1 MCNDNNDFSGKDF
14 FFSPLM
20 VLILQ
25 RKNSFIHPAKS
36 MVIHNVL
43 DTLLGASN
51 KTKSTPA
58 WSVTPVDASRQ
69 RTITQFTESMRSGCA
84 PWIKIKH
91 KSGKIKGV
99 QVWEL
104 ASHSRQREQQVQ
116 RPWGGR
122 VSGVYEEQPGDPSP
136 PMPVVKCVRAMPGVS
151 VCTRRSGIS
160 TEESN
165 YTKQLVVYSKTGQ
178 HSGQQQIKSG

>member
-1 MCNDNNDFSGKDF
+1 MTIMTSQERTF
-14 FFSPLM
+14 FFFPLL
-20 VLILQ
+20 VFISQ
-25 RKNSFIHPAKS
+25 RKHSFIHPAKS
-36 MVIHNVL
+36 MVIHNVP
-43 DTLLGASN
+43 DALLGASN

-69 RTITQFTESMRSGCA
+69 RQFIESMRSGCA

-99 QVWEL
+99 HVWEL

-122 VSGVYEEQPGDPSP
+122 VSGVYEEQPGDTSP
-136 PMPVVKCVRAMPGVS
+136 PMPVVKCVRATPGVF
-151 VCTRRSGIS
+151 VCTRCSG
-160 TEESN
+160 
-165 YTKQLVVYSKTGQ
+165 YFHWRK
-178 HSGQQQIKSG
+178 

>member
-91 KSGKIKGV
+91 KSGKIKGF

-136 PMPVVKCVRAMPGVS
+136 PMPVVKCVRATPGVS

>member
-36 MVIHNVL
+36 MVIHNVP
-43 DTLLGASN
+43 DTVLGASN

-58 WSVTPVDASRQ
+58 RSSTPVDASRQ
-69 RTITQFTESMRSGCA
+69 KTITQFIESTRSGCA

-91 KSGKIKGV
+91 KSRKIKRV

-104 ASHSRQREQQVQ
+104 ASYSRQREQQVQ
-116 RPWGGR
+116 RPWGRR
-122 VSGVYEEQPGDPSP
+122 VSGVYKDQQGDPSP
-136 PMPVVKCVRAMPGVS
+136 PVPVVKCVRATLGMS
-151 VCTRRSGIS
+151 VYTRRSG
-160 TEESN
+160 
-165 YTKQLVVYSKTGQ
+165 YFHWRK
-178 HSGQQQIKSG
+178 